1 MATYTKE
8 SLLNRI
14 VMKISLYNPD
24 YLDKWM
30 PRLKKFNLIQLL
42 GWAIDND
49 VIDAAS
55 LYQ

>member
-1 MATYTKE
+1 MAKYSKDN
-8 SLLNRI
+8 LLNRI
-14 VMKISLYNPD
+14 VMKVSLYNPS
-24 YLDKWM
+24 YLDEWF

-49 VIDAAS
+49 VIDAGD